1 VVAGIPLF
9 FNLGALTSKDGD
21 PDKVAIIDLGTGEE
35 RRFSYRDFEAQA
47 NAVAR
52 ALAARGL
59 ARGDRVAILSANRFE
74 YLTTV
79 HGIMRAGFVAV
90 PVNFKFPP
98 ATIDYIVRDS
108 GAKLVFCD
116 TPRLDS
122 APKDMPRIGF
132 DNGSG
137 DADFAGVLKP
147 GPFTPVIPA
156 AGEPAIFL
164 YTSGSTGRPK
174 GVVLSH
180 QSHIWV
186 VAQRMAAQDMTR
198 HRFLVAAPLYH
209 MNALAISQLAHA
221 AHATVILLPQFTTQL
236 YLKAIEDYRCTWLT
250 AVPPMIAM
258 MLHDKERFAAID
270 LSSVEY
276 LRMGSA
282 PVSQSLMKAIHQ
294 ALPKAAVTNAYGTT
308 EAGPVV
314 FGPHPKGLPQ
324 PELSVGYPH
333 PKVQTRLIGEDG
345 ALSDPGVLEM
355 KSPAIMNGYHNRPDV
370 ASPITADGFYI
381 TGDVFRSD
389 ENGFHFFVG
398 RTDDMFVSGGENIFP
413 GEVEKMLESHPDVIQ
428 ACVVP
433 VDDDIKGTKPMAFV
447 VKREGSDLDEASLKT
462 FALENAPAYQHP
474 RSIWFVD
481 SLPLASTNKLDRKTI
496 QDMAAERLRRGAEST
511 TISGRDRDIKVCS

>member
-1 VVAGIPLF
+1 MAAIPSF
-9 FNLGALTSKDGD
+9 VNLGALTSSDDD
-21 PDKVAIIDLGTGEE
+21 PDKVAIVDLGTGEE
-35 RRFSYRDFEAQA
+35 RRFSYRDFETQA

-52 ALAARGL
+52 ALAGRGL
-59 ARGDRVAILSANRFE
+59 SRGDRVAILSANRFE

-98 ATIDYIVRDS
+98 TTIDYIVHDS

-116 TPRLDS
+116 AARLNS
-122 APKDMPRIGF
+122 APKDLPRICF
-132 DNGSG
+132 DRGSDG
-137 DADFAGVLKP
+137 ASDFASFLQP
-147 GPFTPVIPA
+147 GPFTPVTPA
-156 AGEPAIFL
+156 DHDPAMFL

-186 VAQRMAAQDMTR
+186 VETRMAAQDMTR

-209 MNALAISQLAHA
+209 MNALAMSQLAHA

-236 YLKAIEDYRCTWLT
+236 YLKAIEEYRCTWLT
-250 AVPPMIAM
+250 AVPPMVAM
-258 MLHDKERFAAID
+258 MLNDKERFAATD

-282 PVSQSLMKAIHQ
+282 PVSQSLMNAIHH
-294 ALPKAAVTNAYGTT
+294 ALPKTAVTNAYGTT
-308 EAGPVV
+308 EGGPVV
-314 FGPHPKGLPQ
+314 FGPHPRGLAQ
-324 PELSVGYPH
+324 PDMSVGYPH
-333 PKVQTRLIGEDG
+333 PKAQVRLIGEDG
-345 ALSDPGVLEM
+345 RISDTGVLEM
-355 KSPAIMNGYHNRPDV
+355 KSPAIMNGYHHRPDV
-370 ASPITADGFYI
+370 PSPITSDGFYV
-381 TGDVFRSD
+381 TGDVFRRD
-389 ENGFHFFVG
+389 DNGFHFFVG

-433 VDDDIKGTKPMAFV
+433 VDDDIKGTKPVAFV
-447 VKREGSDLDEASLKT
+447 IKRAGSNLDEAQLKA
-462 FALENAPAYQHP
+462 FALANAPAYQHP

-481 SLPLASTNKLDRKTI
+481 SLPLASTNKLDRKTLR
-496 QDMAAERLRRGAEST
+496 DMAAERLGRRAASA
-511 TISGRDRDIKVCS
+511 

>member
-1 VVAGIPLF
+1 VSNIPAF
-9 FNLGALTSKDGD
+9 SNLGALTPTGSDL
-21 PDKVAIIDLGTGEE
+21 DKVAIIDLSTGEE
-35 RRFSYRDFEAQA
+35 RCFSYRDFEGQA

-52 ALAARGL
+52 SLATRGL

-74 YLTTV
+74 YLTTL

-98 ATIDYIVRDS
+98 ATIDFIIRDS

-116 TPRLDS
+116 ARRFDS
-122 APKDMPRIGF
+122 APKDLPRIRF
-132 DNGSG
+132 DGEG
-137 DADFAGVLKP
+137 GEFAGFLKP
-147 GPFTPVIPA
+147 GPFTAIA
-156 AGEPAIFL
+156 ATSGEPAMFL

-186 VAQRMAAQDMTR
+186 VEQRMAAQDMSR

-209 MNALAISQLAHA
+209 MNALAMSQLAYA
-221 AHATVILLPQFTTQL
+221 AHATVILLPQFTAQL
-236 YLKAIEDYRCTWLT
+236 YLKANEDYRCTWLT

-258 MLHDKERFAAID
+258 MLNEKERLAATD

-282 PVSQSLMKAIHQ
+282 PVSHSLMEAIHR
-294 ALPKAAVTNAYGTT
+294 ALPKTAVTNAYGTT
-308 EAGPVV
+308 EGGPVV

-324 PELSVGYPH
+324 PEMSVGYPH
-333 PKVQTRLIGEDG
+333 PKVEVRLIGENRKPSG
-345 ALSDPGVLEM
+345 LGVLEM

-370 ASPITADGFYI
+370 ASPITEDGFYI
-381 TGDVFRSD
+381 TGDVFRRD
-389 ENGFHFFVG
+389 EHGFYFFVG

-413 GEVEKMLESHPDVIQ
+413 GEVEKMLETHPDVIQ

-433 VDDDIKGTKPMAFV
+433 VEDDIKGTKPVAFV
-447 VKREGSDLDEASLKT
+447 VTREGSTLDESHLKS

-481 SLPLASTNKLDRKTI
+481 SLPLASTNKLDRNALRELAAKRLKQGMTSTAPPAMGG
-496 QDMAAERLRRGAEST
+496 QDNRVRR
-511 TISGRDRDIKVCS
+511 